1 MPLLE
6 SRESRNRR
14 LLNEAVAGLLQA
26 MAGLAPEE
34 AAYKTHSSWVC
45 GGSVTA
51 ALAVTDVDALKRLW
65 GKGDERRALALLEV
79 FTYPMISRW
88 YRTRERQLQVAPAH
102 KELARRIAASNISAV
117 FGSRSEQLVDDFIKM
132 DIQFSYERDWIEDQA
147 RSGIPVME
155 AHLLLSKALQAWGYP
170 SRLDWSR
177 ITFPVRDI
185 FQLAEQGQDLDSASL
200 RDIFTINSALL
211 DGETAMYV
219 YYRSL

>member
-26 MAGLAPEE
+26 MAGLAPDE

-79 FTYPMISRW
+79 STYPMISRW
-88 YRTRERQLQVAPAH
+88 YRNLERQQEVA
-102 KELARRIAASNISAV
+102 EDQRQLARRIAATNISNL
-117 FGSRSEQLVDDFIKM
+117 FGSRSEQLLDDFMKM
-132 DIQFSYERDWIEDQA
+132 DRQFSYERDWMEEA
-147 RSGIPVME
+147 RPGIPLVE
-155 AHLLLSKALQAWGYP
+155 AHLLLSRVLLAWGHP
-170 SRLDWSR
+170 SLIDWPK
-177 ITFPVRDI
+177 ITLPADLVD
-185 FQLAEQGQDLDSASL
+185 LLEQIGEFDPCPL
-200 RDIFTINSALL
+200 RDILTLNWALL